1 MKLIFF
7 RKLLI
12 GALLGAA
19 TSLVLL
25 LIFTAVLSSQDD
37 PSKLMG
43 AFSIV
48 SLVAGAIVCGKAAT
62 IGLENKALQGLFAGL
77 IFTVII
83 LLPSVLLSSFDSL
96 SFLKMLLCIV
106 LAFAGAMIGRKNGNS
121 IGSARRRKNV
131 MKRYAR

>member
-7 RKLLI
+7 RRLLI

-19 TSLVLL
+19 TSFVLL

-37 PSKLMG
+37 PNKLMG
-43 AFSIV
+43 VFSTV

-62 IGLENKALQGLFAGL
+62 IGLESKALQGLFAGL
-77 IFTVII
+77 IFTVLV
-83 LLPSVLLSSFDSL
+83 LLPSVLISSFDSL
-96 SFLKMLLCIV
+96 SLLKMLLCVV
-106 LAFAGAMIGRKNGNS
+106 LAFAGAMVGRKTGVNK
-121 IGSARRRKNV
+121 GSAKRRKNV